1 MAKRERNKMGQFISL
16 TSMAKNSGLPFEI
29 IFHKAFTIFMV
40 IFLFVMACPWITL
53 AIKSKIIKKW
63 VYCLIDFCNS
73 HFVGIDESR
82 DSNDA
87 YATTKDP
94 NDLQ

>member
-16 TSMAKNSGLPFEI
+16 ASMAKNSGLPFEI

-40 IFLFVMACPWITL
+40 IFLFVMDFPWITL
-53 AIKSKIIKKW
+53 AIKSKTIKRW